1 MIYSKI
7 SEHAKTRMQQRGI
20 SAEAIEWLLAYGE
33 TIHDHHGAEVCYF
46 TKRSRHNMA
55 TDLGQSIMKRYEKF
69 MNSYLVISADGAVI
83 TIGHRY
89 QRIVRH

>member
-1 MIYSKI
+1 MINSKI

-20 SAEAIEWLLAYGE
+20 SAEAVEWLLAYGE
-33 TIHDHHGAEVCYF
+33 TMHDHHGAEICYF
-46 TKRSRHNMA
+46 TKRSRHDMT
-55 TDLGQSIMKRYEKF
+55 TDLGQNTMKRCEKL
-69 MNSYLVISADGAVI
+69 MNSYLVIGADGAVI